1 MDQIFIIKKIPT
13 VLTTSKAKLLKN
25 NECENAIKEM
35 LIERN
40 LIPKEHL
47 KKVIFM
53 KVRIK
58 NSKIDESRIMHNAKI
73 VVNGNYDM
81 SDKLDISINIIVGFI
96 KIEKFLSPMERQFH
110 KDIPM
115 IAIVQ
120 RCFQCNCLNH
130 AKSGKNGC
138 KYRKEHMK
146 REANRLIQNGMVD
159 GSDEL
164 KNALKI
170 FKPPKICRKC
180 SSLTDS
186 HFEKDCKNKKKCL
199 NCGKIG
205 DHRTIDYEDCEKFQY
220 TSMKLWEFFALKY
233 GAEYSMEDVKKDY
246 PRGVSLSTALNGIK
260 YYKAKNT
267 GKEKEYFED
276 KRKEKE
282 MNQTV
287 STSL

>member
-120 RCFQCNCLNH
+120 RCF
-130 AKSGKNGC
+130 
-138 KYRKEHMK
+138 
-146 REANRLIQNGMVD
+146 V
-159 GSDEL
+159 
-164 KNALKI
+164 
-170 FKPPKICRKC
+170 
-180 SSLTDS
+180 
-186 HFEKDCKNKKKCL
+186 
-199 NCGKIG
+199 
-205 DHRTIDYEDCEKFQY
+205 
-220 TSMKLWEFFALKY
+220 
-233 GAEYSMEDVKKDY
+233 
-246 PRGVSLSTALNGIK
+246 GI
-260 YYKAKNT
+260 
-267 GKEKEYFED
+267 
-276 KRKEKE
+276 
-282 MNQTV
+282 
-287 STSL
+287 